1 MNLIQQLGYLVIE
14 SNQRQAWEDFA
25 QRFLGMVVAP
35 CPVNPTN
42 LKIRMDEHA
51 WRFIVQ
57 PGPSEDLMALGFL
70 VDDEAALGQIEEHL
84 VNKGVEVRHATGQ
97 ELAER
102 DVDAMLWLRDPE
114 GLRIEVACGPRMFT
128 SPPPNAV
135 IPGGFVTGDMG
146 FGHVALCAA
155 DLPLCEAFY
164 RDVLGMRLTDYI
176 NQDIQGM
183 NIRFTFMHVN
193 PRHHSVALAGLPSST
208 RLNHMEVQ
216 VRDIDTVGRAVQ
228 RARDLDIPIYMNL
241 GRHPND
247 RMFSLYVNTPS
258 AFAFEI
264 GAGGLEIRG
273 ETAWQVRTHDGI
285 SEWGHLE

>member
-25 QRFLGMVVAP
+25 QRYLGMMVAP
-35 CPVNPTN
+35 CRFNPAN
-42 LKIRMDEHA
+42 LKVRMDEHA
-51 WRFIVQ
+51 WRFTVQ
-57 PGPSEDLMALGFL
+57 PGPSEDLLALGFL
-70 VDDEAALGQIEEHL
+70 VEDEAALRRFEAHL
-84 VNKGVEVRHATGQ
+84 ANLGVEFQHASER

-102 DVDAMLWLRDPE
+102 DMDAMIWLRDPE
-114 GLRIEVACGPRMFT
+114 GLRIEIACGPRIST

-146 FGHVALCAA
+146 FGHVALCAT
-155 DLPLCEAFY
+155 DLPTCEVFY
-164 RDVLGMRLTDYI
+164 QQVLGMRLSDHI
-176 NQDIQGM
+176 HQDVQGM
-183 NIRFTFMHVN
+183 NIQFTFLHVN
-193 PRHHSVALAGLPSST
+193 PRHHSVALAGLPSPT

-216 VRDIDTVGRAVQ
+216 VRDIDTVGRALQ

-258 AFAFEI
+258 AFAFEL
-264 GAGGLEIRG
+264 GAGGLEIRD
-273 ETAWQVRTHDGI
+273 EASWQVKTHQGI

>member
-25 QRFLGMVVAP
+25 QRFLGMMATP
-35 CPVNPTN
+35 CPVNPAN

-51 WRFIVQ
+51 WRFIVR

-70 VDDEAALGQIEEHL
+70 VDDEAALRQLEDHL
-84 VNKGVEVRHATGQ
+84 VGKGVAVQHATEQ

-114 GLRIEVACGPRMFT
+114 GLRIEVACGPRVFMS
-128 SPPPNAV
+128 SPPNSV
-135 IPGGFVTGDMG
+135 ISGGFVTGDMG

-193 PRHHSVALAGLPSST
+193 PRHHSVALAGLPSVT

-216 VRDIDTVGRAVQ
+216 VRDIDTVGHAVQ

-264 GAGGLEIRG
+264 GAGGLEIRD
-273 ETAWQVRTHDGI
+273 EAAWQVRTHAGI

>member
-1 MNLIQQLGYLVIE
+1 MNLIQQLGYLVIA
-14 SNQRQAWEDFA
+14 SRQREAWADFA
-25 QRFLGMVVAP
+25 QRFLGMTAMP
-35 CPVNPTN
+35 CPVNPAH
-42 LKIRMDEHA
+42 LKVRMDEHA
-51 WRFIVQ
+51 WRFTVQ
-57 PGPSEDLMALGFL
+57 PGDSEDLAALGFL
-70 VDDEAALGQIEEHL
+70 VDDEAALHQMAAHLAGRGIE
-84 VNKGVEVRHATGQ
+84 VQHASEQ

-114 GLRIEVACGPRMFT
+114 GLRIEIACGPRILT
-128 SPPPNAV
+128 APPANAV

-155 DLPLCEAFY
+155 DLSACETFY
-164 RDVLGMRLTDYI
+164 REVLGMRLTDHI
-176 NQDIQGM
+176 RQDIQGM
-183 NIRFTFMHVN
+183 NIDFTFLHVN
-193 PRHHSVALAGLPSST
+193 PRHHSVALAGLPSPT

-228 RARDLDIPIYMNL
+228 RARNLEIPIYMNL

-264 GAGGLEIRG
+264 GAGGVEIRD
-273 ETAWQVRTHDGI
+273 EAAWEVRTYQGI